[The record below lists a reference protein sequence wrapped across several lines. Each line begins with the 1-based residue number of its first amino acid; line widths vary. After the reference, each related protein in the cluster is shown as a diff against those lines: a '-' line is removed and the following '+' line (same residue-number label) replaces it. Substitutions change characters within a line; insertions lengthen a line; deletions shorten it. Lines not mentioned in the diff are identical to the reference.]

1 MQYFLP
7 YIELDLFCKNHAM
20 VAPFSEM
27 TAYYG
32 LSTQQAAK
40 LGMTTGE
47 GVALYAECLRGRV
60 FSPNGLLKLVYDK
73 DTERIIGVHIC
84 GEDACE
90 LVHYGM
96 ELVRSRRTITE
107 VAKIMFSAVVSR
119 FFWNCSGPYMAT

>member
-1 MQYFLP
+1 
-7 YIELDLFCKNHAM
+7 M

-73 DTERIIGVHIC
+73 ATERIIGVHIC